1 MTCIAFVN
9 NEIYT
14 GSKDHSII
22 CWNLND
28 LDDRIENREEMREA
42 DIETMKNET
51 YWRVIVARKGK
62 KKKGKSAVKKGKS
75 LKN

>member
-1 MTCIAFVN
+1 
-9 NEIYT
+9 
-14 GSKDHSII
+14 
-22 CWNLND
+22 
-28 LDDRIENREEMREA
+28 MREA
-42 DIETMKNET
+42 DIETMKTET